1 MSQEMASVFFMR
13 AREAVRPEALD
24 DAWGSTNYPMN
35 KAKHDG
41 FINQR
46 SESG

>member
-1 MSQEMASVFFMR
+1 MNQEMASVFFIR

-35 KAKHDG
+35 KAKNDG
-41 FINQR
+41 FINRR
-46 SESG
+46 SVSG